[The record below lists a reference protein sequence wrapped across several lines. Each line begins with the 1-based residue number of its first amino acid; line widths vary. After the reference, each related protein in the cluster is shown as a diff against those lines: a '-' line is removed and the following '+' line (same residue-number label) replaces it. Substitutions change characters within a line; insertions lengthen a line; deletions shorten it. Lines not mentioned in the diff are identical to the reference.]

1 VVLEVIKFNEREFI
15 FQIYSFSNGNIAMIS
30 EGKEIQMGSITMSSK
45 YANEIT
51 STNIVPPKTSVLLPK
66 LISEIITH
74 KLGGINIISCYFENE
89 LDNETSKY
97 IMTSIQNILQK
108 EQLSEQ

>member
-1 VVLEVIKFNEREFI
+1 MK
-15 FQIYSFSNGNIAMIS
+15 S
-30 EGKEIQMGSITMSSK
+30 SITCDMEGRILTMND
-45 YANEIT
+45 AAEI
-51 STNIVPPKTSVLLPK
+51 IFGYKK
-66 LISEIITH
+66 EELIAEIITH